1 MLSAVPSPTQTVWP
15 PLGGRQSGGRR
26 PKVRVQRDS
35 FDDGMGRDRDTDR
48 PNGEASSGERST
60 SALTGKGLDTLL
72 AAAETLPHAPEDAWR
87 LDLLR
92 VALRIARSTEDLV
105 DLERANL
112 AFKALPRRLRTP
124 LVDRA
129 AMLARRE
136 AERAQLTDEPEEQPK
151 PGGLLGGLFGRGGG
165 RPSRKT
171 AKERLMRE
179 LATRRDPDDD
189 RES

>member
-1 MLSAVPSPTQTVWP
+1 
-15 PLGGRQSGGRR
+15 
-26 PKVRVQRDS
+26 
-35 FDDGMGRDRDTDR
+35 MGRDQDT
-48 PNGEASSGERST
+48 ERST

-72 AAAETLPHAPEDAWR
+72 AAAETLPHAQEDAWR

-92 VALRIARSTEDLV
+92 VALRIARSTEDLA

-112 AFKALPRRLRTP
+112 AFKALPRRLRNP

-136 AERAQLTDEPEEQPK
+136 AERAQSTVEPEDVPK
-151 PGGLLGGLFGRGGG
+151 PGGLLGGLFGRVGG

>member
-1 MLSAVPSPTQTVWP
+1 MVWS

-26 PKVRVQRDS
+26 PKVRLQRDS
-35 FDDGMGRDRDTDR
+35 FDDGMGRDRDT
-48 PNGEASSGERST
+48 ERST
-60 SALTGKGLDTLL
+60 GGQSTSGLTGKGLDTLL

-87 LDLLR
+87 LDLFR
-92 VALRIARSTEDLV
+92 VALRIARSTESV
-105 DLERANL
+105 ADLERANL
-112 AFKALPRRLRTP
+112 AFRALPHRLRNP

-136 AERAQLTDEPEEQPK
+136 AERAQVTAEPEDEPK
-151 PGGLLGGLFGRGGG
+151 PGGPLGGLLGGLLGRSGG

-179 LATRRDPDDD
+179 LTTRRDPDDD
-189 RES
+189 REI

>member
-1 MLSAVPSPTQTVWP
+1 
-15 PLGGRQSGGRR
+15 
-26 PKVRVQRDS
+26 
-35 FDDGMGRDRDTDR
+35 MGRDRDTDR
-48 PNGEASSGERST
+48 PAGDPSSGERST

-92 VALRIARSTEDLV
+92 VALRIARSTEDLA

-112 AFKALPRRLRTP
+112 AFKALPRRLRNP

-136 AERAQLTDEPEEQPK
+136 AERAQLTGEPEEEPK
-151 PGGLLGGLFGRGGG
+151 SGGLLGGLKNGLFGRGGG

-171 AKERLMRE
+171 AKERLLRE

>member
-1 MLSAVPSPTQTVWP
+1 
-15 PLGGRQSGGRR
+15 
-26 PKVRVQRDS
+26 
-35 FDDGMGRDRDTDR
+35 MGRDRDTDK
-48 PNGEASSGERST
+48 PKGDQSSGERST

-92 VALRIARSTEDLV
+92 VALRIARSTEDIV

-129 AMLARRE
+129 ALLARRE
-136 AERAQLTDEPEEQPK
+136 AERAQMAEEPEEQPK
-151 PGGLLGGLFGRGGG
+151 SGGLLGGLFGRGGG

-171 AKERLMRE
+171 AKERLLRE

-189 RES
+189 REI

>member
-1 MLSAVPSPTQTVWP
+1 
-15 PLGGRQSGGRR
+15 
-26 PKVRVQRDS
+26 
-35 FDDGMGRDRDTDR
+35 MGRDRDTDR
-48 PNGEASSGERST
+48 PNGEQSGGERST

-92 VALRIARSTEDLV
+92 VALRIARSTEDIA

-112 AFKALPRRLRTP
+112 AFKALPRRLRNP

-136 AERAQLTDEPEEQPK
+136 AERAQMTEEPEDTPK